1 MESRRSIWRVSATQA
16 SDCLVLFFAIFYI
29 VIKIFS
35 LPFYLIS
42 YGNFAS
48 CLNIFIF
55 PC

>member
-1 MESRRSIWRVSATQA
+1 MSATQA
-16 SDCLVLFFAIFYI
+16 SDCLVLIFAIFYI
-29 VIKIFS
+29 VVKNFS

-48 CLNIFIF
+48 CLKIFIF